1 MNYQQ
6 NILLEQQPSLYFYNQ
21 DNFSPL
27 RNPHHL
33 QMSSQIIPE
42 SYESG
47 RISPTH
53 HTHNYSDNYSDNYSE
68 NYTETYNENYT
79 QNYNHNH
86 HHNHNHNHNH
96 NHKHNLNRP
105 KSPKHNN
112 KTNSPQPTK
121 NLKFKTE
128 VCRNFFGEECM
139 CEFGSRCNFIHY
151 RDNPESI
158 ALGSIHALKLM
169 GMYHHFSNRKKTSI
183 KKKRLPIFK
192 QLGNN

>member
-27 RNPHHL
+27 RNPNHL
-33 QMSSQIIPE
+33 QMSSQMMPQ

-53 HTHNYSDNYSDNYSE
+53 HTHNYNYNLNYNDN
-68 NYTETYNENYT
+68 YNENYNE
-79 QNYNHNH
+79 NYNHHHH
-86 HHNHNHNHNH
+86 HHNHNHNHTYNQPKSPKH
-96 NHKHNLNRP
+96 NHNRP
-105 KSPKHNN
+105 KSPKNNN

-139 CEFGSRCNFIHY
+139 CEFGSRCNFIHN
-151 RDNPESI
+151 RENPESI

-169 GMYHHFSNRKKTSI
+169 GMYHHFSNRKKTST